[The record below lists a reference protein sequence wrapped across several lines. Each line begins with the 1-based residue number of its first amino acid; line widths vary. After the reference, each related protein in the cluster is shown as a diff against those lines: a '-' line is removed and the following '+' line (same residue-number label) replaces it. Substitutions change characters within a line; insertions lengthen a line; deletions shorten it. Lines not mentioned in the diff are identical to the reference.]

1 MRLEASQGGPP
12 VVSYAKLCRDVDGA
26 AEVPSPHLAK
36 SVAVQAC
43 RQSPA
48 ASLLLPHCQPPEGD
62 AAVRAVD
69 EDGSVGEE
77 EEELEEEADDG
88 GSGSDSEASAGAAGD
103 GYDCEDGFIDDAE
116 LDDPQEVLGEAKHD
130 GFFINKARLR
140 VVSAQLT
147 IPLLRRETLSS
158 ASVKKG
164 QRGPQKSEKQRC
176 S

>member
-1 MRLEASQGGPP
+1 
-12 VVSYAKLCRDVDGA
+12 VN
-26 AEVPSPHLAK
+26 
-36 SVAVQAC
+36 
-43 RQSPA
+43 
-48 ASLLLPHCQPPEGD
+48 

-69 EDGSVGEE
+69 EDDGSVGEE
-77 EEELEEEADDG
+77 EELEEDADDG

-103 GYDCEDGFIDDAE
+103 GYDCEDGFIDDAD
-116 LDDPQEVLGEAKHD
+116 LDDPQEVVGEAKHD
-130 GFFINKARLR
+130 GFFINKVRAA

-164 QRGPQKSEKQRC
+164 QRGPPKSEKQRC